1 MSGEKL
7 TETQKVKEKE
17 KAQTANDSEGSCETQ
32 RHRRIDRIRF
42 RASYRLFAEL
52 HEFLESKPNA
62 ADILVK
68 LYDVL
73 DAKRS
78 FGSIRNAKYAAESLG
93 LVLKDRHSTSEKILG
108 NFYFGLFFGDVRCLF
123 GHEVRL
129 FNIGRC
135 HYVAC
140 DSCRTYIFVGANLMS
155 SWRRENED
163 IWQKNFDSKKGY
175 KFIE

>member
-32 RHRRIDRIRF
+32 RHKRIDRIRA

-52 HEFLESKPNA
+52 HEFLESKPNP
-62 ADILVK
+62 ADILRK

-78 FGSIRNAKYAAESLG
+78 FGSLRHAQYADESLR
-93 LVLKDRHSTSEKILG
+93 LVLEDSRRGPERFRG
-108 NFYFGLFFGDVRCLF
+108 NFDLGECFCDVKCRR
-123 GHEVRL
+123 GHKIRL

-140 DSCRTYIFVGANLMS
+140 DTCRTYIFVGGNLMS
-155 SWRRENED
+155 SWRYENED
-163 IWQKNFDSKKGY
+163 IWRKNFESKKGY

>member
-1 MSGEKL
+1 MARKRIFKKAKAVSEPDNVDEQNL
-7 TETQKVKEKE
+7 AKVK
-17 KAQTANDSEGSCETQ
+17 
-32 RHRRIDRIRF
+32 RIRA

-52 HEFLESKPNA
+52 HDFLESKPVA

-73 DAKRS
+73 DDRRS
-78 FGSIRNAKYAAESLG
+78 FGSARNARYAAESLG
-93 LVLKDRHSTSEKILG
+93 WVLKDRDSTSEKMRG
-108 NFYFGLFFGDVRCLF
+108 NFYFGVFFGDVRCLF

-140 DSCRTYIFVGANLMS
+140 DSCRTYIFVGSNLMS
-155 SWRRENED
+155 NWRQENED
-163 IWQKNFDSKKGY
+163 IWQKNFESKKGY
-175 KFIE
+175 RFIE